1 MKLKQVAMLAEAI
14 PSALRGQRVI
24 VFAFNYSHCQHL
36 CQAAR
41 GAIANDF
48 VQRVTDSTIRF
59 NSGGVLRFIS
69 IASKGVDPELR
80 GHSGPVYM
88 MSTAAFGE
96 DEWELCTTYI
106 RDSAKDIKPQ
116 NVKYLTRLERVLLDD
131 DD

>member
-1 MKLKQVAMLAEAI
+1 MKLKQAAMLAEAI

-24 VFAFNYSHCQHL
+24 VLAFNQPHCQHL
-36 CQAAR
+36 CHASM

-48 VQRVTDSTIRF
+48 IQRRTDATIRF
-59 NSGGVLRFIS
+59 NSGGALRFIS
-69 IASKGVDPELR
+69 IASGRVDRELR

-106 RDSAKDIKPQ
+106 RDSVKDIKPQ